1 MTFEELFEGSDMFYL
16 ADPTDITIKP
26 NGGERWGVKKE
37 FYKPLAVAMEEHL
50 TGTVKKGVVL
60 PPIRKSDNKCLF
72 GAIDVDGNI
81 YKDDNFKRE
90 ILEKIS
96 KLDLPLVACFSK
108 SKGLHL
114 YTRFQHWTDAKIVID
129 ILHTFLHKL
138 DLPPDTECFPKQAI
152 VKDTGNGIMLP
163 YMKGVGN
170 DLVRYWDGKEFIKG
184 SKEEFVEIMSCLDV
198 NAEDI
203 KIELPEAVKAKGA
216 DGKANGADGADGKA
230 NGADFL
236 NSKSSGPN
244 KFTILKQIKDGTI
257 EAHST
262 MGGKYHSWIQVVIG
276 KCVKEDYGDNEIL
289 ELIKEVHKDKIGE
302 VDSEYTWPKSYQ
314 KQIDYT
320 RGSSRFDKPN
330 PGETDILGGR
340 DILEGFLNEET
351 ERKKDEFF
359 EDTIYVRLDDR
370 WYSKKTGGEYKGATI
385 KVINGHLFEKD
396 VIKEFSKDE
405 IRKQEVEMGVYR
417 PDLYKTNDDPVVV
430 DEDGL
435 HQLNQY
441 RPGGPE
447 ALPADTPQR
456 KKELQMFLD
465 LIKKLTEHEK
475 IGWNAKSEEVSLYEY
490 VLDHLTMPFKRP
502 GEKVRSCIVMHSVD
516 NQVGKST
523 LFETVERGLG
533 SKNCIVITPENACRR
548 EKAFL
553 QNQLVLIDE
562 LLIDG
567 DWKKKI
573 SVLNVLKPLMTG
585 EKHDCRPLYKESRQV
600 YSTCN
605 FMTFTNHK
613 HAIAI
618 KELDARYTC
627 IDVNKNREEM
637 GGDKFFVPY
646 WEAIKKGTLV
656 NVVKHYLSKRE
667 LTKIFDPAG
676 ISLRTNFIKTMEEFG
691 GHPLFPDV
699 KALFNEGQKP
709 FNQSVISIHDSW
721 EYLKKEKRLKG
732 SLNEF
737 AEMLLKLGCERIGEC
752 KHRKS
757 RKKVTGYIIKNFKY
771 FDGMSDTEVISNYWL
786 PTEIDLDSNGS
797 ETYNLSKNELG
808 EIRDNLYKIEAY
820 EDLMEDELKPK
831 VLRFADGD
839 YSNAIKKTDETKEK
853 IRLNANEIKKNKK
866 DAQHIKD
873 CEDGVNKVTPDEPGA
888 YDDTRDIQ
896 GWD

>member
-1 MTFEELFEGSDMFYL
+1 MKFIELFEGSDMFYL
-16 ADPTDITIKP
+16 ADPSKLTFKK
-26 NGGERWGVKKE
+26 NGGSRWGVTKE
-37 FYKPLAVAMEEHL
+37 FNIPLAEAIEGHL
-50 TGTVKKGVVL
+50 TGTSKKGVVL

-90 ILEKIS
+90 ILDKIK
-96 KLDLPLVACFSK
+96 KLALPLVACFSK

-114 YTRFQHWTDAKIVID
+114 YIKFQHWTDAQKVID

-138 DLPPDTECFPKQAI
+138 GLPEKTECFPKQAI

-163 YMKGVGN
+163 HMKDIGN
-170 DLVRYWDGKEFIKG
+170 DWIKTYDDMGFTTGTEDEFKE
-184 SKEEFVEIMSCLDV
+184 CLSSTRV

-203 KIELPEAVKAKGA
+203 QIELPEAVKA
-216 DGKANGADGADGKA
+216 NGKA

-236 NSKSSGPN
+236 NSQSTGPN
-244 KFTILKQIKDGTI
+244 KFTILKKIKDGTI
-257 EAHST
+257 EAHPT
-262 MGGKYHSWIQVVIG
+262 MGGKYHNWIQVVIG
-276 KCVKEDYGDNEIL
+276 KCVKEGYGDNEIL
-289 ELIKEVHKDKIGE
+289 KLIKEVHQDKRGL
-302 VDSEYTWPKSYQ
+302 EYKWPESYQ

-320 RGSSRFDKPN
+320 RGSSRFNKPN
-330 PGETDILGGR
+330 PGETDILEGR
-340 DILEGFLNEET
+340 SVLEGFLDEEL
-351 ERKKDEFF
+351 ERKQQEFF
-359 EDTIYVRLDDR
+359 DDTIYAKLDDR
-370 WYSKKTGGEYKGATI
+370 WHSKKTGGEYKGATI
-385 KVINGHLFEKD
+385 KVANGHIFKGD

-405 IRKQEVEMGVYR
+405 ERKQEVEMGVYR
-417 PDLYKTNDDPVVV
+417 PDLWVSNDDPIVE

-435 HQLNQY
+435 KQLNIY

-465 LIKKLTEHEK
+465 LVKKLTEHEK
-475 IGWNAKSEEVSLYEY
+475 IGWNAENEEVSLYDY

-585 EKHDCRPLYKESRQV
+585 EKHDCRPLFKESRQV

-637 GGDKFFVPY
+637 GGDKFFRPY

-656 NVVKHYLSKRE
+656 NVVKHFLMKRD
-667 LTKIFDPAG
+667 LTKNFDPAG
-676 ISLRTNFIKTMEEFG
+676 ISLRTNFIKTMEEYG
-691 GHPLFPDV
+691 GHPLFVDV
-699 KALFNEGQKP
+699 KALLNEGQKP
-709 FNQSVISIHDSW
+709 FNQSVISIHDAW
-721 EYLKKEKRLKG
+721 EYLKKEARLKG
-732 SLNEF
+732 SINEF
-737 AEMLLKLGCERIGEC
+737 AEILLKLKCERIGEC

-757 RKKVTGYIIKNFKY
+757 RKKVTGYIIKNFKF

-786 PTEIDLDSNGS
+786 PTEIELESNGS
-797 ETYNLSKNELG
+797 ETYNLSKSELG
-808 EIRDNLYKIEAY
+808 EIRSHLYEVEAY
-820 EDLMEDELKPK
+820 EDMMEDEVKPK
-831 VLRFADGD
+831 VLRFEDGD
-839 YSNAIKKTDETKEK
+839 YSNAINASDPSVKEK
-853 IRLNANEIKKNKK
+853 IKEKTKRKKIAELEAKEDYRKKHSPPSSVDEIVEDYRGGK
-866 DAQHIKD
+866 DH
-873 CEDGVNKVTPDEPGA
+873 
-888 YDDTRDIQ
+888 
-896 GWD
+896 